1 MRVLVLG
8 ANGQL
13 GSDIVEQFSAS
24 QDLKP
29 IPALQSD
36 IDVAEYSR
44 LKTYLR
50 DIEYDV
56 LVNCTSYHKTDEA
69 ENNATQ
75 AFTINAHAV
84 GIMARACAEVS
95 SKFVH
100 FSTDYVFGGLDIT
113 KPLPEDALTCPVNVY
128 GSSKALGEYFIQKAN
143 CDHYTC
149 RVSSLFGVGGSSG
162 KGGNFIETM
171 IKLAKSRDTISVVS
185 DQIMVP
191 TSTKFITKSV
201 KKILAHA
208 APSGV
213 YHVVPTGCASWH
225 DLASYV
231 VDKLGL
237 QCDVQLCSSDE
248 YPTSAKRPKYSVLSN
263 AKLRSIVGDLSNWEN
278 LVDEYLVDK
287 GYL

>member
-24 QDLKP
+24 HLVRLT
-29 IPALQSD
+29 PALRSD
-36 IDVAEYSR
+36 IDVSDFSR
-44 LKTYLR
+44 LETYLR
-50 DIEYDV
+50 DMGYDV

-69 ENNATQ
+69 EDNATQ
-75 AFTINAHAV
+75 AFTVNAHAV
-84 GIMARACAEVS
+84 GMMAQICAEVG

-113 KPLPEDALTCPVNVY
+113 DPIPEDAPACPVNVY
-128 GSSKALGEYFIQKAN
+128 GSSKALGEYFIQRTKCN
-143 CDHYTC
+143 YYIC
-149 RVSSLFGVGGSSG
+149 RVSSLFGVRGSRG

-171 IKLAKSRDTISVVS
+171 INLAKSRDTISVVS
-185 DQIMVP
+185 NQFMVP
-191 TSTKFITKSV
+191 TSTKFIAKSV
-201 KKILAHA
+201 RSLISNN

-213 YHVVPTGCASWH
+213 YHVVPNGRASWH

-231 VDKLGL
+231 VEKLGL
-237 QCDVQLCSSDE
+237 QCDVQPCASDE
-248 YPTSAKRPKYSVLSN
+248 YPTTARRPDYSVLSN
-263 AKLRSIVGDLSNWEN
+263 AKLSSMSGDLPDWKD
-278 LVDEYLVDK
+278 LVDEYLADK